1 MSLPLILAVIVLLV
15 AINGFFVAAELS
27 TVSAKRARLAQL
39 ADGGHWR
46 AQQLLTI
53 VEDPV
58 RLTTF
63 IAATQVGITLTSLFL
78 GFYGQSSLVTW
89 LEPWLDQ
96 LGGEN
101 QLLVRSLVALL
112 VLLVLTIFQVIL
124 GELLPKTI
132 GLQYPEK
139 LALWAIAP
147 MQWSMTLLR
156 PLIVVVHSSAQ
167 FCLRLLGIRQT
178 SEHASVHSPEEILML
193 VEESSA
199 GGVLDHEERRLL
211 VNTLQL
217 RSVTVRKVMIP
228 RNRML
233 AADIEQDPGELLGL
247 LANSPYS
254 RLPLY
259 EGSVDQIIG
268 VVHLKDLLHLYYG
281 HHTSTKPSTSVD
293 LRQMMHKVLFIPD
306 SLLIEDV
313 IPQMQRTRN
322 NVAIVVDEYG
332 GTAGLVAFEDLIEE
346 IIGEFQDEFDSE
358 HPALRLRADNWLGI
372 QGDFQLDRLSDL
384 LAIDLVSTT
393 VDTVGGYVI
402 DSLGKVPTVG
412 DTIFVQDTPI
422 RVEKMDQNRVV
433 EVSVQLSPAQLEQVE
448 RIRHE

>member
-1 MSLPLILAVIVLLV
+1 MSLPLILSVIVLLV

-39 ADGGHWR
+39 ADAGHAR
-46 AQQLLTI
+46 AEQLLTI

-63 IAATQVGITLTSLFL
+63 IAATQVGITLTSLVL

-89 LEPWLDQ
+89 LAPWLDQ
-96 LGGEN
+96 LVGEN
-101 QLLVRSLVALL
+101 QMLVRSLVALL
-112 VLLVLTIFQVIL
+112 VLLLLTTFQVIL

-139 LALWAIAP
+139 LALWAITP

-156 PLIVVVHSSAQ
+156 PLIIVVHSSAQ

-178 SEHASVHSPEEILML
+178 PEHASVHSPEEILML

-217 RSVTVRKVMIP
+217 RAVTVRKVMIP

-259 EGSVDQIIG
+259 EGSIDQIIG

-281 HHTSTKPSTSVD
+281 HHTATKPTASVD
-293 LRQMMHKVLFIPD
+293 LRQVMHKVLFIPD

-313 IPQMQRTRN
+313 IPQLQRTRN

-346 IIGEFQDEFDSE
+346 IIGEFQDEFDTE
-358 HPALRLRADNWLGI
+358 HPALRLRGENLLLVRGE
-372 QGDFQLDRLSDL
+372 FQLDRLGEL
-384 LAIDLVSTT
+384 LAIDLASTT
-393 VDTVGGYVI
+393 LDTIGGYI
-402 DSLGKVPTVG
+402 TDELGKVPDVG
-412 DTIFVQDTPI
+412 DTVEVQGVPI
-422 RVEKMDQNRVV
+422 QVEKMDQNRVA
-433 EVSVQLSPAQLEQVE
+433 EVSLRLSPAQLKQLQ
-448 RIRHE
+448 RIRNE